1 MTIRNE
7 IFQNAIV
14 DKNIPLLIL
23 DQKWHQLFDFL
34 EKTASIKKYELQL
47 NDLLKRQGKLNTTL
61 KEIHRLKTKLMEEI
75 VENMDVS
82 EAEFKKKS
90 GKALEDNKRLVN
102 ECNEKVES
110 YQEELK
116 ELPKQL
122 HEVNRQLMLAT
133 MEECYH
139 VMNSNSVQ
147 LEEIKRWISVTR
159 VELKKNVVRKK
170 EREVEI
176 EEIYGYMHDIFG
188 PNVVEIFDMKYNPH
202 ENKKRE

>member
-133 MEECYH
+133 MEDG
-139 VMNSNSVQ
+139 
-147 LEEIKRWISVTR
+147 
-159 VELKKNVVRKK
+159 
-170 EREVEI
+170 
-176 EEIYGYMHDIFG
+176 YG
-188 PNVVEIFDMKYNPH
+188 KC
-202 ENKKRE
+202 